1 MKNTAA
7 SILLRSDTKKMTAK
21 VSTLFG
27 RLDTAGRFVE
37 NVFLVGLLSSMMLL
51 SVAQIIAREVFETG
65 FYWSG
70 ELVRIMVLWLAMVG
84 AVAACRENRH
94 IRIDALSHLL
104 SARAV
109 GFVRILVDTFAAGVC
124 ALVAWHAWRYVKL
137 EMEWQDTVLIDI
149 PAWVIH
155 GIVPLA
161 FGLLSYRFL
170 VGVGKQV
177 VMLYCGDEAQQP

>member
-1 MKNTAA
+1 
-7 SILLRSDTKKMTAK
+7 MTQKA
-21 VSTLFG
+21 STLLN

-37 NVFLVGLLSSMMLL
+37 NVFLVGLLSGMMLL

-70 ELVRIMVLWLAMVG
+70 GLVKLMVLWLAMVG

-94 IRIDALSHLL
+94 IRIDAISHLL
-104 SARAV
+104 SDRAV
-109 GFVRILVDTFAAGVC
+109 AIARVVVDIFAAGVC
-124 ALVAWHAWRYVKL
+124 AIVAWHAWRYVQL

-149 PAWVIH
+149 PSWIVHA
-155 GIVPLA
+155 IVPVA

-170 VGVGKQV
+170 VGVGKEAIR
-177 VMLYCGDEAQQP
+177 LYHGETEDAS